1 MTTHPQPIAPED
13 IKREPAPKVVAS
25 DELGRGDHVV
35 QLVDVPGA
43 KVEEDVY
50 DEDDIDGI
58 LPPVPERIGESQCR
72 RGSLRASG
80 NHNQCRSESGSQG
93 DGESKW
99 GGRKYVIVAVGK

>member
-58 LPPVPERIGESQCR
+58 LPPVPERTGESQCR
-72 RGSLRASG
+72 KGSVRASG
-80 NHNQCRSESGSQG
+80 NQCRSESGSQG
-93 DGESKW
+93 GGESKR
-99 GGRKYVIVAVGK
+99 GGRRYVIVAIGK